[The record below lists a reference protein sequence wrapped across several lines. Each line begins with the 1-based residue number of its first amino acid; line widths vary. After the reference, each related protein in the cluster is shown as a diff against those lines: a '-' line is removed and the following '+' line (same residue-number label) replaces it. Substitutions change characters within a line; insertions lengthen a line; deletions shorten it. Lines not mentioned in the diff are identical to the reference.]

1 MAQGIRKVPAN
12 DKARFWQ
19 AIHSGHTTQDA
30 CRIAGVHPNTGYNWI
45 KKSKVAKANADVA
58 AIELTKHTRRQGG
71 VQWEAAMDL
80 AEAGDLPPAIPL
92 DRLTPEAQ
100 RGLEDFQF
108 FREHYLGRVSA
119 PWQVEAALEI
129 VKSLDSEEKE
139 FICLNVP
146 PGAGKSTW
154 VHNNKTGFEH
164 VYNIDAIRAIKD
176 MDVNAYTRHMRTK
189 AIMAV
194 ENGSDLIADATHI
207 MKTHRLIW
215 LGLADRL
222 QIETRLVVFDTRRE
236 LLLQAQQIR
245 EFPVKNSVVIE
256 HHRKLQL
263 SKNEVKREGWG
274 SIEVITR

>member
-1 MAQGIRKVPAN
+1 MGA
-12 DKARFWQ
+12 
-19 AIHSGHTTQDA
+19 
-30 CRIAGVHPNTGYNWI
+30 
-45 KKSKVAKANADVA
+45 
-58 AIELTKHTRRQGG
+58 
-71 VQWEAAMDL
+71 
-80 AEAGDLPPAIPL
+80 
-92 DRLTPEAQ
+92 
-100 RGLEDFQF
+100 
-108 FREHYLGRVSA
+108 
-119 PWQVEAALEI
+119 
-129 VKSLDSEEKE
+129 
-139 FICLNVP
+139 

-176 MDVNAYTRHMRTK
+176 MDVNSYTRHMRTK

-207 MKTHRLIW
+207 MKMHRLIW